1 MADRRY
7 GDIVADTTSLSHDI
21 ILRST
26 ADNSPLTGIAAA
38 SVTAVYYRQGDAAP
52 TSVSVTALASANAAF
67 SSGGWRELSASTY
80 PGRYRLD
87 LPNAAFVAGADWV
100 GFQVRVAGAFNFD
113 AHFAIQSA
121 SLIPDQILKRDWA
134 LVTGEAARSILNAL
148 RPLRNRFVLT
158 PTVYSVKKEDD
169 TTEAWN
175 ATVSTSSSAAVVT
188 AIDPT

>member
-7 GDIVADTTSLSHDI
+7 GDIVAGVTSLSHDV

-26 ADNSPLTGIAAA
+26 ADNSPLVGVAAG

-52 TSVSVTALASANAAF
+52 TTISVVALGSANAAY
-67 SSGGWRELSASTY
+67 SSGGWREISAASY
-80 PGRYRLD
+80 PGRYRFD
-87 LPNAAFVAGADWV
+87 IPDAAFAAGADWV
-100 GFQVRVAGAFNFD
+100 GFQVRVTAAFNFD

-121 SLIPDQILKRDWA
+121 SLIPDQILKRDWT